1 MRCTLKKR
9 TKKLLILYIL
19 GKSHT
24 QNDRRIKHS
33 HGRIKDSFLIGQ
45 NSENTVKE

>member
-1 MRCTLKKR
+1 LYIEEKN
-9 TKKLLILYIL
+9 KKLLILYIL